1 MTYLS
6 VLDVFLIA
14 FLKESLGDLNL
25 DVFFVEI
32 LNVRFDKLKGIS
44 HLSDLSN
51 LSIISFIITIEY
63 VLFNSGVEKERL
75 LHNYSDLLS
84 KLSHIVIANVNSIN
98 QKLSTS
104 QIIES
109 EEKVCSCRF
118 ATARM
123 SNERNFFSSWYFKI
137 HGIEYFL
144 VARGVLEV
152 SIDKLNL
159 SMLNNLFTLFVSC
172 VDLRWLVNDSKNSFC
187 SFLCLIN

>member
-14 FLKESLGDLNL
+14 FFKESLGDLNL

-51 LSIISFIITIEY
+51 LSIISFIISIEY
-63 VLFNSGVEKERL
+63 VLFNSGVKKERF
-75 LHNYSDLLS
+75 LHNYSNLLS

-104 QIIES
+104 QII
-109 EEKVCSCRF
+109 
-118 ATARM
+118 
-123 SNERNFFSSWYFKI
+123 
-137 HGIEYFL
+137 
-144 VARGVLEV
+144 
-152 SIDKLNL
+152 
-159 SMLNNLFTLFVSC
+159 
-172 VDLRWLVNDSKNSFC
+172 
-187 SFLCLIN
+187 